1 MAQSDR
7 ASGFGPEGCG
17 FESYQ
22 ARVVFL
28 KNRMSKV
35 LIVLVTIPQNKAKAF
50 AKKLLKQRLCA
61 CVNVI
66 KGVESFFWWKGK
78 IDTAKEALLLI
89 KTKDSNFIPLKK
101 LIESIHP
108 Y

>member
-1 MAQSDR
+1 
-7 ASGFGPEGCG
+7 
-17 FESYQ
+17 
-22 ARVVFL
+22 
-28 KNRMSKV
+28 MSKV

-50 AKKLLKQRLCA
+50 TRKLLKQRLCV

-89 KTKDSNFIPLKK
+89 KTKDSNFTPLKK
-101 LIESIHP
+101 FIESIHP
-108 Y
+108 YEVCEVVACKIDKINKKYLTWLMKESHD